1 MYSKHTTTLVD
12 QHDNTYHHFI
22 KKPMNGGYL
31 ALTER
36 IETNSKAPNLKL
48 IIKSELV
55 SIRIFLL
62 NVTLKIGQ
70 GKFVLLILF
79 WKLILGL
86 INLNI

>member
-1 MYSKHTTTLVD
+1 
-12 QHDNTYHHFI
+12 
-22 KKPMNGGYL
+22 MNGGYL

-55 SIRIFLL
+55 SIRIFLV

-70 GKFVLLILF
+70 GKSVLLILF
-79 WKLILGL
+79 
-86 INLNI
+86 